1 MIRPVKFI
9 KIEIDQ
15 RTYNRIIRFVTKSV
29 GGTSDLYFMCDKQIA
44 SKFKKRLSEPNEFI
58 RLVHE
63 DYYIDLTMEKF
74 TIKNYYITISFG
86 KALDF
91 NRTRFIPKSK

>member
-1 MIRPVKFI
+1 MIKPVKFL

-29 GGTSDLYFMCDKQIA
+29 GGTSDLYFMCDKSIA
-44 SKFKKRLSEPNEFI
+44 DKFKQRLNEPNEFI
-58 RLVHE
+58 RLKHA
-63 DYYIDLTMEKF
+63 DYYIDLTIDKF
-74 TIKNYYITISFG
+74 KITNFHITISFG

>member
-1 MIRPVKFI
+1 MITPVKFI

-29 GGTSDLYFMCDKQIA
+29 GGTSDLYFMCDKRMA
-44 SKFKKRLSEPNEFI
+44 AKFRKRLQEPNEFI

-63 DYYIDLTMEKF
+63 EYYIDLTLDKF
-74 TIKNYYITISFG
+74 VIKNYYITISFG

-91 NRTRFIPKSK
+91 NRTRFIPKTK